1 MSEKTERMKRRVE
14 AAHDK
19 ELILLNRLIEQEK
32 EIDRLKERIKE
43 LEAYLELEKWQ

>member
-19 ELILLNRLIEQEK
+19 ELILLNRIIEQEK
-32 EIDRLKERIKE
+32 EIDRLKARIKE
-43 LEAYLELEKWQ
+43 LESYLILETL